1 VMSANCAFPLA
12 VASLLST
19 TYRFHHRHANC
30 RTSGPRGEN
39 ERAAAQAKENYIS
52 QHEQIMEKEQERTQ
66 RQEPVREYYKK
77 RWER

>member
-1 VMSANCAFPLA
+1 MQTAACL
-12 VASLLST
+12 
-19 TYRFHHRHANC
+19 RH
-30 RTSGPRGEN
+30 PGEN

-66 RQEPVREYYKK
+66 RQEPVGEYYKK